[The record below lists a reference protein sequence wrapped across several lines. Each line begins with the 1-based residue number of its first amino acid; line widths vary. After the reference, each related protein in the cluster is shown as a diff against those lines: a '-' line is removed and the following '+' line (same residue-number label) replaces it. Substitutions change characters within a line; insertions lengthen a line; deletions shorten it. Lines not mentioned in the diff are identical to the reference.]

1 MYVAVEPDVAGRV
14 DVLEAERRGEKDG
27 DERTAAPRP
36 DFFAGDAPRDG
47 RDGPR
52 REHERQDGEE
62 RRRRDEDGVM
72 GDPGDPAAAEEEL
85 EVLVKV
91 IDAAEGPFIVGVTI
105 CTNKQNPVDPWNL
118 RASEQIQLDLADR
131 FREELGIF
139 YERQEKSWESY
150 RLADLE
156 EIEVDGNQKPIQI
169 RPLAQ
174 TFLAVQGELDRMS
187 RLGDVFEDEKVFRR
201 TFPESYLRVDPR
213 KIVLVYKIHLRR
225 RALMRHLA
233 EHKGPSFEFI
243 QRGWNLVQ
251 ALLVQALFNHKDL
264 SSWLDRFGTT
274 TSMET
279 DYTEVLR
286 SLLLSKVVPV
296 IKRTASESPYAE
308 SLGEGK
314 YAFLRTKAFFG
325 KCMDQAENDYGWEK
339 RSF

>member
-1 MYVAVEPDVAGRV
+1 MI
-14 DVLEAERRGEKDG
+14 
-27 DERTAAPRP
+27 DE
-36 DFFAGDAPRDG
+36 
-47 RDGPR
+47 
-52 REHERQDGEE
+52 
-62 RRRRDEDGVM
+62 
-72 GDPGDPAAAEEEL
+72 
-85 EVLVKV
+85 
-91 IDAAEGPFIVGVTI
+91 AEGPFIVGVTI

-118 RASEQIQLDLADR
+118 RASEQIQLDLEDR

-156 EIEVDGNQKPIQI
+156 EMEVDGNQKPIQI

>member
-1 MYVAVEPDVAGRV
+1 M
-14 DVLEAERRGEKDG
+14 
-27 DERTAAPRP
+27 
-36 DFFAGDAPRDG
+36 
-47 RDGPR
+47 GPR
-52 REHERQDGEE
+52 LFERNIRFGLGEEEGANRSLRRAFEKIVIDGADPAGLFAFTHNGVTLSVEKLVVEDGTARVTEPRVLNGAQTLTTLARFIERNREHPE
-62 RRRRDEDGVM
+62 
-72 GDPGDPAAAEEEL
+72 
-85 EVLVKV
+85 
-91 IDAAEGPFIVGVTI
+91 
-105 CTNKQNPVDPWNL
+105 
-118 RASEQIQLDLADR
+118 
-131 FREELGIF
+131 FRK
-139 YERQEKSWESY
+139 RVQ
-150 RLADLE
+150 RPDLE
-156 EIEVDGNQKPIQI
+156 EMEVDGNQKPIQI

-187 RLGDVFEDEKVFRR
+187 RLGDVFEDEKAFRR

-213 KIVLVYKIHLRR
+213 KIVLVYKVHLRR
-225 RALMRHLA
+225 RALLRHLA

-251 ALLVQALFNHKDL
+251 ALLVQALFNNKDL
-264 SSWLDRFGTT
+264 SSWLERFGTT

-296 IKRTASESPYAE
+296 IKRAASESPYAE
-308 SLGEGK
+308 SLAEGK